1 MKALLEVSRIID
13 RITGGIGKLVGWL
26 TLAMVLASAFNA
38 LARWV
43 DARQTFGV
51 QLSSNAFIDTQWYLF
66 SLVFLLGA
74 SHALLTDSH
83 VRVDV
88 LSSRMSRRTRAWLDV
103 GGIVL
108 FLLPFSALLI
118 WLSWPAI
125 ESSWRVREQSPD
137 PGGLPRYPIKLVI
150 PIGFGLLIVQAL
162 SELIKRVAFATGVT
176 ADPHRAAVAAPD
188 ADADAGKAVSP

>member
-66 SLVFLLGA
+66 SMVFLLGA
-74 SHALLTDSH
+74 SYALRNDAH

-88 LSSRMSRRTRAWLDV
+88 LSSHLSRRTRAWIDV
-103 GGIVL
+103 AGIVL
-108 FLLPFSALLI
+108 FLIPFSALLI

-137 PGGLPRYPIKLVI
+137 PGGLPRYPIKLAI
-150 PIGFGLLIVQAL
+150 PIGFGLLTVQAL
-162 SELIKRVAFATGVT
+162 SELIKRVAFVTGVT
-176 ADPHRAAVAAPD
+176 ADPHSAAAP
-188 ADADAGKAVSP
+188 APDAGKAVSP

>member
-66 SLVFLLGA
+66 SMVFLLGA
-74 SHALLTDSH
+74 SYALRNDAH

-88 LSSRMSRRTRAWLDV
+88 LSSHLSRRTRAWIDV
-103 GGIVL
+103 AGIVL
-108 FLLPFSALLI
+108 FLIPFSALLI

-137 PGGLPRYPIKLVI
+137 PGGLPRYPIKLAI
-150 PIGFGLLIVQAL
+150 PIGFGLLTVQAL
-162 SELIKRVAFATGVT
+162 SELIKRVAFVTGVT
-176 ADPHRAAVAAPD
+176 ADPHSAAAAAP
-188 ADADAGKAVSP
+188 DAGKAVSP